1 MSAAGSD
8 PSDRGSASDELGL
21 PWVATPLRRTLAT
34 QHAHALLVHG
44 PGGVGQFELALAL
57 AKGWL
62 CEADDRPLVDRP
74 CGRCA
79 SCKLHVAHSH
89 PDLLV
94 LVPEALRESLGW
106 DLGGGEGEEAG
117 RAASASRA
125 RRSASKPS
133 APRSP
138 SRRLRRRAAAARWS
152 WSIPR
157 SV

>member
-8 PSDRGSASDELGL
+8 PSDRGAGDELGL
-21 PWVATPLRRTLAT
+21 PWLATPLRRTLAT
-34 QHAHALLVHG
+34 QHAHALLIHG

-57 AKGWL
+57 AEGWL

-79 SCKLHVAHSH
+79 NRSAGSSG
-89 PDLLV
+89 
-94 LVPEALRESLGW
+94 EAK
-106 DLGGGEGEEAG
+106 AKMPA

-125 RRSASKPS
+125 RKSASKPS

-138 SRRLRRRAAAARWS
+138 SRRRRRRAA
-152 WSIPR
+152 
-157 SV
+157 